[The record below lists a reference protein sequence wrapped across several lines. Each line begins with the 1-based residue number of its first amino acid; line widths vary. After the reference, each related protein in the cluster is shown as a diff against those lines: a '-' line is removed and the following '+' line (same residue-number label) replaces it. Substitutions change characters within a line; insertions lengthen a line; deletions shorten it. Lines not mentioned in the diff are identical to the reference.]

1 MKRALCFLLF
11 AAITAAAQSTAAKRP
26 FTFEDMMKLKR
37 VNEPVPSPD
46 GKWVV
51 FSAVDVDLAANS
63 KTPHIWIVP
72 ADGSA
77 KERLLIST
85 PQGEDRPRWSPDGK
99 YLSFTASYD
108 GSQQV
113 WVTPFDSATGA
124 LAKMSSRVEQP
135 QAAESRDNAVD
146 LSSRASGE
154 RESRYHASKAP
165 TSENPWALRVTSI
178 STEGDGQQWSPDGK
192 NILFVSAVYPDCD
205 KASDQDACNKQEDD
219 KRAALKVKAQI
230 FTHLLYRHWKT
241 YSTAKRSHLFVQP
254 VNVDGSPNGK
264 AYDITPGDH
273 DVPPFSLG
281 GADMYSWSP
290 DGKEVAYT
298 SNIDEVEATSTNN
311 EVFVVKLAGAIA
323 KESGAAG
330 VSPAAT
336 GGTPVVKTAPAKKI
350 STSPGSDSTPR
361 YSPDGKYIAY
371 LSQARAGYE
380 SDRFRLMLYERATRK
395 ITELTRGFDRWVGS
409 FVWWDSGTVYFSSE
423 DKGES
428 PIFKVAIAKRTPE
441 QIVAGHN
448 DDLAIVRI
456 DYLSTSE
463 VGDKTVVTKHYGEG
477 LYFTRMTAQGP
488 NEIFSARW
496 RACDSAPQDRAGY
509 VRCGGPPD
517 PYQRTHVNDEILA
530 TSERRGLEPFWFT
543 GAAQTKV
550 QGFIVRPPNFDAG
563 KKYPVKFLIHG
574 GPQGAW
580 GDSWSYRWNA
590 QLFAANGYV
599 VVMINPRGSTGY
611 GQKFI
616 DEINGD
622 WGGKPITDLML
633 GLDYAIRKYPFIDGN
648 RVCAMGAS
656 WGGYAVDWLIGH
668 TNRFKCAV
676 SHDGMFNTVSA
687 YGTTEELWF
696 PEWEFRGVPYTP
708 AGRAIYERWN
718 PLNSA
723 KNFKTPTL
731 VSHGQLDFRLDVSEG
746 FQLFTALQKQ
756 KVPSRMMYFPDEGHW
771 VLKPQNSQFWYKMVN
786 DWVDRWTKPKTEV
799 KH

>member
-1 MKRALCFLLF
+1 MKRWLACLLLLSSF
-11 AAITAAAQSTAAKRP
+11 AGAQGLAAKRP

-51 FSAVDVDLAANS
+51 FSAVDVDLAANT

-77 KERLLIST
+77 RERRLIYT
-85 PQGEDRPRWSPDGK
+85 TEGEDRPRWSPDGK

-113 WVTPFDSATGA
+113 WVAKFDPTYGNLWSPPAVYSFNAAAITEKDIAAGQGA
-124 LAKMSSRVEQP
+124 M
-135 QAAESRDNAVD
+135 VD
-146 LSSRASGE
+146 APMGNRPVWA
-154 RESRYHASKAP
+154 HKA
-165 TSENPWALRVTSI
+165 TSI
-178 STEGDGQQWSPDGK
+178 STEADGQIWSPDGK
-192 NILFVSAVYPDCD
+192 NILFVSQVYPDCD
-205 KASDQDACNKQEDD
+205 KAADQDACNKAEDD
-219 KRAALKVKAQI
+219 KRANLNVKAQI

-254 VNVDGSPNGK
+254 VNADGSPNGK

-281 GADMYSWSP
+281 GSDMYAWSP
-290 DGKEVAYT
+290 DGKQVAYT

-311 EVFVVKLAGAIA
+311 EVFVVKVAPDLLAGDTKALPTTAPTVA
-323 KESGAAG
+323 KPQPASRA
-330 VSPAAT
+330 VHFAAT
-336 GGTPVVKTAPAKKI
+336 KI
-350 STSPGSDSTPR
+350 SVSPGSDSTPR

-380 SDRFRLMLYERATRK
+380 SDRFRLMLYERETGK
-395 ITELTRGFDRWVGS
+395 ITELTKGFDRWVGS
-409 FVWWDSGTVYFSSE
+409 YAWIPAAQDRTSSYICFTAE

-428 PIFKVAIAKRTPE
+428 PIF
-441 QIVAGHN
+441 IVPIGYGKAHEFRRGHN
-448 DDLAIVRI
+448 DDVAVSRLGRSIF
-456 DYLSTSE
+456 
-463 VGDKTVVTKHYGEG
+463 
-477 LYFTRMTAQGP
+477 FTRMSTGAP
-488 NEIFSARW
+488 NEIF
-496 RACDSAPQDRAGY
+496 
-509 VRCGGPPD
+509 VGGPDDKACPPD
-517 PYQRTHVNDEILA
+517 DLCDVMIPDRQLTHINSPVLDQISMSA
-530 TSERRGLEPFWFT
+530 LEPFWFT
-543 GAAQTKV
+543 GALQTKV
-550 QGFIVRPPNFDAG
+550 EGFIIKPPNFDAT

-574 GPQGAW
+574 GPQGNW
-580 GDSWSYRWNA
+580 GDEWSYRWNA

-622 WGGKPITDLML
+622 WSGKPITDLLM
-633 GLDYAIRKYPFIDGN
+633 GLDYAIKKYPFIDGN

-656 WGGYAVDWLIGH
+656 WGGYAVNWLIGH

-676 SHDGMFNTVSA
+676 THDGMFNTVSA

-696 PEWEFRGVPYTP
+696 PQWEFNGNPYTP
-708 AGRAIYERWN
+708 AGRANYERVN
-718 PLNSA
+718 PLDSV

-731 VSHGQLDFRLDVSEG
+731 VSHGQLDYRLDLSEG
-746 FQLFTALQKQ
+746 LQLFTALQIQ
-756 KVPSRMMYFPDEGHW
+756 KVPSKMMYFPDEGHW
-771 VLKPQNSQFWYKMVN
+771 VLKPQNSQFWYKTVN
-786 DWVDRWTKPKTEV
+786 EWVDQWTAK
-799 KH
+799 

>member
-63 KTPHIWIVP
+63 KTPHIWVVP

-77 KERLLIST
+77 KERLLIAT
-85 PQGEDRPRWSPDGK
+85 PQGEDRPRWSQDGK
-99 YLSFTASYD
+99 YLSFTANYD
-108 GSQQV
+108 GSQQI
-113 WVTPFDSATGA
+113 WAAAFDGETAIIKGI
-124 LAKMSSRVEQP
+124 R
-135 QAAESRDNAVD
+135 NA
-146 LSSRASGE
+146 
-154 RESRYHASKAP
+154 YAP
-165 TSENPWALRVTSI
+165 DAPKEGQKDVRPIEWKPEAVAPWAWKVTSI
-178 STEGDGQQWSPDGK
+178 STEADGQQWSPDGR
-192 NILFVSAVYPDCD
+192 NILFVSAVYPSCD
-205 KASDQDACNKQEDD
+205 SAADQDACNKQEDD

-241 YSTAKRSHLFVQP
+241 YSTAKRSHLLVQP
-254 VNVDGSPNGK
+254 VNPDGSPNGK

-298 SNIDEVEATSTNN
+298 RNIDEVEATSTNN
-311 EVFVVKLAGAIA
+311 EVFVVPAGSPWF
-323 KESGAAG
+323 ELSGKNA
-330 VSPAAT
+330 PP
-336 GGTPVVKTAPAKKI
+336 PVQVVAAKKI

-361 YSPDGKYIAY
+361 YSPDGKYIAF

-380 SDRFRLMLYERATRK
+380 SDRFRLMLYERATGS
-395 ITELTRGFDRWVGS
+395 IAELTKGFDRWVGS
-409 FVWWDSGTVYFSSE
+409 FVWANDSRALYFVAEDSG
-423 DKGES
+423 GS
-428 PIFKVAIAKRTPE
+428 PIYHLSVAGSAPDVLWK
-441 QIVAGHN
+441 GHN
-448 DDLAIVRI
+448 DDLAMAPEDTLFFTAMGI
-456 DYLSTSE
+456 DRPNEIRVFHLSTSIKDINGKIHQGRRYSSFTD
-463 VGDKTVVTKHYGEG
+463 VNGDV
-477 LYFTRMTAQGP
+477 L
-488 NEIFSARW
+488 
-496 RACDSAPQDRAGY
+496 AG
-509 VRCGGPPD
+509 VQMRP
-517 PYQRTHVNDEILA
+517 
-530 TSERRGLEPFWFT
+530 LEPFWFS

-550 QGFIVRPPNFDAG
+550 QGFIVKPPNFDANR
-563 KKYPVKFLIHG
+563 KYPVKFLIHG

-633 GLDYAIRKYPFIDGN
+633 GLDFAIRKYPFIDGN
-648 RVCAMGAS
+648 RVCVLGAS
-656 WGGYAVDWLIGH
+656 YGGYAVNWIIGH

-696 PEWEFRGVPYTP
+696 PEWEFQGVPYTP
-708 AGRAIYERWN
+708 AGRAMYERWN

-723 KNFKTPTL
+723 KTFKTPTL
-731 VSHGQLDFRLDVSEG
+731 VSHGQLDFRLDISEG

-771 VLKPQNSQFWYKMVN
+771 VLKPQNSQFWYKTVN
-786 DWVDRWTKPKTEV
+786 AWVDQWTGEKK
-799 KH
+799 